1 LKRALGFRVTVLA
14 AIGLAAIG
22 GTGCKKKKANTV
34 GELLRAD
41 LAYRRGMEEFSK
53 RNLPE
58 AVASFGRIQYGP
70 ETLEE
75 FEPLTRLGMADATF
89 YQGTQISL
97 IDARS
102 LYLDFVTL
110 YGTHPLAPYALTQAG
125 LCSLGQVNHPT
136 KDQSQT
142 YQALMDLQEVMRR
155 YPDSWFAGAAEGLTE
170 EARSHLAESEFMVGR
185 FYMKR
190 KKFLAAL
197 ERFRTILDDYPE
209 FGETEKVLYHV
220 ARSLFKLDN
229 EERAR
234 IYLSQLLADY
244 PGGPYDD
251 PARKLLAKLG
261 PLDETAESTGDSLP

>member
-1 LKRALGFRVTVLA
+1 LKRTLGFRVTLLA
-14 AIGLAAIG
+14 VVGLAAIG
-22 GTGCKKKKANTV
+22 STGCKKKKANTV

-53 RNLPE
+53 RDLLDS
-58 AVASFGRIQYGP
+58 VASFGRIQYGP
-70 ETLEE
+70 DTLEE

-110 YGTHPLAPYALTQAG
+110 YGVHPLAPYALTQAG
-125 LCSLGQVNHPT
+125 LCSLGQVNHPS

-142 YQALMDLQEVMRR
+142 YQALLDLQEVMLR
-155 YPDSWFAGAAEGLTE
+155 YPDSLYAGAAGGLMQ
-170 EARSHLAESEFMVGR
+170 EARSHLAESEFIVGR

-209 FGETEKVLYHV
+209 YSETEKVLYHV
-220 ARSLFKLDN
+220 ARSLWKLHN

-234 IYLSQLLADY
+234 IYLSQLLTDY
-244 PGGPYDD
+244 PGGSYSD
-251 PARKLLAKLG
+251 PARKLLAKFG
-261 PLDETAESTGDSLP
+261 PLEEAGGSAGDATP